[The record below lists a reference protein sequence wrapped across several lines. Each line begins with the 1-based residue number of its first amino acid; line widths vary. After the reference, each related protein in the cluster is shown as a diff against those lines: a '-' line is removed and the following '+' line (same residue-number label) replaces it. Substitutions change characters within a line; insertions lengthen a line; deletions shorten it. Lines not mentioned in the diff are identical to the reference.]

1 MASKIFMGDMPEILE
16 KILNNL
22 NNEFYSL
29 YSCVLVS
36 RHWCKISIPILWQ
49 DPFSFNKKPLFIS
62 KYFSSLG
69 EDEKLILKEECGINE
84 ISKTL
89 FNYARFLKVL
99 DLFLLEKKVK
109 KWINLELIN
118 SESFYDDPKY
128 HINNSLFKL
137 FIESGATL
145 RKLDLG
151 FSKSLEL
158 KPEIFYT
165 LGENK
170 QFFSRIQHL
179 SLNEI
184 SDDNI
189 ESAITLLRALAKH
202 ATKLST
208 LIIDGVD
215 YYYYE
220 TQLVH
225 VLINIIKSQEQLK
238 LFSIEGYDYP
248 KEFHGIISAL
258 DSQKNSL
265 QEVRVEF
272 CIFNTEFDV
281 LNNCKNLE
289 TFYIKCCDTKLS
301 NILDC
306 KISTLKII
314 DHPYDAQPIAL
325 IIEKSGSL
333 LQRLSIEA
341 SIIDEIF
348 WEESVLLEAIKSFCP
363 NITYLNINNFEFST
377 QLVKLIDNLQKL
389 QFLSLLCIVD
399 EIPEEELKIRVIQF
413 AEILPSTLQY
423 FDLGDNWLE
432 PYIDVLF
439 NHCNSPLK
447 KILIY
452 RLGDEKNTKALIEFC
467 ARTRTLNYVGVERN
481 LVLDDKIRKEVESYV
496 ALVPYER
503 IVVDC

>member
-69 EDEKLILKEECGINE
+69 EDEKLILKEECGINK

-109 KWINLELIN
+109 KWINLELVN
-118 SESFYDDPKY
+118 SESFYDDTKY

-137 FIESGATL
+137 FIENGATL
-145 RKLDLG
+145 RKLGLG

-208 LIIDGVD
+208 LIIYGFDS
-215 YYYYE
+215 YYYE
-220 TQLVH
+220 KQLVH
-225 VLINIIKSQEQLK
+225 VLINVIKSQEQLR
-238 LFSIEGYDYP
+238 LFSFAGYNYP
-248 KEFHGIISAL
+248 KEFYGIISAL

-272 CIFNTEFDV
+272 CVFNTEFDV

-314 DHPYDAQPIAL
+314 DDLYDVQPIAL
-325 IIEKSGSL
+325 ILEKSGLL
-333 LQRLSIEA
+333 LQRLSIKP
-341 SIIDEIF
+341 IGKRIG
-348 WEESVLLEAIKSFCP
+348 
-363 NITYLNINNFEFST
+363 ITRSN
-377 QLVKLIDNLQKL
+377 
-389 QFLSLLCIVD
+389 
-399 EIPEEELKIRVIQF
+399 
-413 AEILPSTLQY
+413 
-423 FDLGDNWLE
+423 
-432 PYIDVLF
+432 
-439 NHCNSPLK
+439 
-447 KILIY
+447 
-452 RLGDEKNTKALIEFC
+452 
-467 ARTRTLNYVGVERN
+467 
-481 LVLDDKIRKEVESYV
+481 
-496 ALVPYER
+496 
-503 IVVDC
+503 